1 MFASKKKRAKEL
13 KEKEVIIGSDDDEFL
28 NFLLFFVSLDIF

>member
-1 MFASKKKRAKEL
+1 MFASKKKRA